1 MSRARAADWNRL
13 AHPEQRELLAFHAEF
28 DSAELAQISQGLV
41 PQAMEDKWFIYL
53 DEDDWLYFHRSWT
66 GACIYAVQLLRS
78 AEGARV
84 GTPGSVAILRNTAA
98 PTATLIC
105 ICCVFSSTPCCSD
118 AMRPSPTEKE
128 CLDARNPLSD
138 LQPAAGCPPGAW

>member
-78 AEGARV
+78 AEGALV
-84 GTPGSVAILRNTAA
+84 GTAWVNRDPAQYRRTDSDVDLHLLRFLIDALLLGRDAA
-98 PTATLIC
+98 FPH
-105 ICCVFSSTPCCSD
+105 
-118 AMRPSPTEKE
+118 
-128 CLDARNPLSD
+128 
-138 LQPAAGCPPGAW
+138 

>member
-66 GACIYAVQLLRS
+66 GACIYAVRLLHEAGGTRTGTTWVNRNPEQYRRADSTLDLQLLRFLID
-78 AEGARV
+78 ALLLGRD
-84 GTPGSVAILRNTAA
+84 AA
-98 PTATLIC
+98 FPH
-105 ICCVFSSTPCCSD
+105 
-118 AMRPSPTEKE
+118 
-128 CLDARNPLSD
+128 
-138 LQPAAGCPPGAW
+138 

>member
-84 GTPGSVAILRNTAA
+84 GTAWVNRDPAQYRRTDSDVDLHLLRFLIDALLLGRDAA
-98 PTATLIC
+98 FPH
-105 ICCVFSSTPCCSD
+105 
-118 AMRPSPTEKE
+118 
-128 CLDARNPLSD
+128 
-138 LQPAAGCPPGAW
+138 